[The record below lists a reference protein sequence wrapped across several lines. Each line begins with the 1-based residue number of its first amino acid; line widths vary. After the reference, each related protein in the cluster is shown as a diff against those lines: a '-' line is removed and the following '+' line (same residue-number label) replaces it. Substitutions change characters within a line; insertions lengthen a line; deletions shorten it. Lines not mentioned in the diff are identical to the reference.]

1 MITFCFWLGLA
12 NVELSGRLVQMKGKW
27 SLSVFSPEP
36 PCRVVRLPGSGRPF
50 SKITVSA
57 LFPHSW
63 SRGVTTPLSLVSEGA
78 TVYLVCSLRPS
89 HIFILSPSIKP
100 PWTTTFY
107 VWAICFLMDHNW
119 YKDKLDKFSVLCF
132 YLVQY
137 IHIVVHTQVNQPNT
151 WLCYHIPYSFNRLIY
166 PSISL
171 CISSIL

>member
-1 MITFCFWLGLA
+1 
-12 NVELSGRLVQMKGKW
+12 MKGKW

-50 SKITVSA
+50 SKVTVRA

-78 TVYLVCSLRPS
+78 TVYLVRSLRPS

-137 IHIVVHTQVNQPNT
+137 ILLWSTH
-151 WLCYHIPYSFNRLIY
+151 RLISQTLDY
-166 PSISL
+166 AIISHILSIDW
-171 CISSIL
+171 SILLSVCVSAVSCKPSSLYSDVWT